1 LIEIIKIT
9 ADEWNEISEETM
21 EYAFDESCWGP
32 QMNRVSYAI
41 LAQDDKSK
49 VPYGFATIV
58 ELDAQTGYIQHG
70 GTFPSSKGS
79 AMGGRGF
86 LKIIEHL
93 RHRYYHVQMRVKNTN
108 IAMLK
113 LCLKAGFVT
122 SGIQMDKF
130 GVLYLIEDLVETH
143 G

>member
-70 GTFPSSKGS
+70 GTFPSSNGRSGFFKNHRTLEAPILSCSNESEKHEYRNAQIMPKG
-79 AMGGRGF
+79 G
-86 LKIIEHL
+86 LCNE
-93 RHRYYHVQMRVKNTN
+93 RYSN
-108 IAMLK
+108 
-113 LCLKAGFVT
+113 G
-122 SGIQMDKF
+122 
-130 GVLYLIEDLVETH
+130 
-143 G
+143 